1 MAVRAVLVVPGNP
14 VLTAQ
19 PPDQLVVAFK
29 ILSAVFTFRAG
40 ADMKDKSIGLNAM
53 ALEHLG
59 NDLRHRQLLENPLV
73 VAELQVVQ
81 CGHQGQL
88 IAGQAS
94 AGFADQNI
102 FDMPVNPFTLQAK
115 AQERRL
121 TEQAFQI
128 EIRVLADQLD
138 ADRIQATNG
147 FSTAESQHFEVV
159 ANRGDL

>member
-1 MAVRAVLVVPGNP
+1 M
-14 VLTAQ
+14 
-19 PPDQLVVAFK
+19 
-29 ILSAVFTFRAG
+29 
-40 ADMKDKSIGLNAM
+40 
-53 ALEHLG
+53 
-59 NDLRHRQLLENPLV
+59 
-73 VAELQVVQ
+73 Q

-138 ADRIQATNG
+138 ADRIQATDG